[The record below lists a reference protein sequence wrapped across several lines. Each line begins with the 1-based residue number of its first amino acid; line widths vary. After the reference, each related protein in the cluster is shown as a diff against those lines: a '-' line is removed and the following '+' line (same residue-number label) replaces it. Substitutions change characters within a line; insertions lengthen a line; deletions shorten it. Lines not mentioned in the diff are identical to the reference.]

1 MYTIIDNGTDAVVI
15 TANNRDTLN
24 RLTNKAEDAIWDKY
38 GDCTYNESR
47 SYGDAKPNVDKFNV
61 VKVKDFKPKY

>member
-15 TANNRDTLN
+15 TANNREALN
-24 RLTNKAEDAIWDKY
+24 RLTSKTEDAIWNKY

-47 SYGDAKPNVDKFNV
+47 NYDNEKPNVDNFNV
-61 VKVKDFKPKY
+61 VKIEDFKPKY

>member
-1 MYTIIDNGTDAVVI
+1 MYTIIDNGTDAIVI

-24 RLTNKAEDAIWDKY
+24 RLTNKAEDIIWETY

-47 SYGDAKPNVDKFNV
+47 NYGDEKPNMDKFNV
-61 VKVKDFKPKY
+61 VKVEDFKPKY